1 MLIFNNDQLWEIAK
15 NKKLFPERNCVYR
28 EFSYYI
34 LLFILQI
41 HINIRI
47 VLCLPALV
55 LLTISGF
62 LISITAAQL
71 VQQVRRDEDEPLF
84 SQSRSDTQQVWA
96 PDYAKWGNSQRMKIW
111 NGEMPRK

>member
-34 LLFILQI
+34 LLLFILQI

-71 VQQVRRDEDEPLF
+71 VQQVRRDEDEPLL
-84 SQSRSDTQQVWA
+84 SQSRSDTQQV
-96 PDYAKWGNSQRMKIW
+96 
-111 NGEMPRK
+111 